1 MTRPGPADPS
11 PPELRRSPGPRRV
24 SCAIVFRVPQDSE
37 GDDDSAAT
45 ATGGDVVNL
54 PRRPE
59 IEYPTTW
66 GYHVIGA
73 DEARLRDAVARVLGD
88 RDYTFSL
95 SNQSSRGKYLSF
107 HVELVVRDEEE
118 RIELFAALRD
128 HPDIVIVL

>member
-1 MTRPGPADPS
+1 
-11 PPELRRSPGPRRV
+11 
-24 SCAIVFRVPQDSE
+24 
-37 GDDDSAAT
+37 
-45 ATGGDVVNL
+45 
-54 PRRPE
+54 
-59 IEYPTTW
+59 
-66 GYHVIGA
+66 
-73 DEARLRDAVARVLGD
+73 LRDAVARVLGD